1 MTLSP
6 ISKNPDKATIKKVLE
21 LLEALY
27 LELGEEAGSV
37 AFLNEKLIE
46 DLVKSGQ
53 TEIYLA
59 TKNKKIIGI
68 LTLTE
73 SQSAYAGGK
82 YGSIDE
88 MYVVPELRSTGIG
101 KMMVEKTIALAKE
114 RKWKRIDLTTPTD
127 SDWDRTILFYQ
138 GCGFSYTGQKMK
150 MNLFMNG

>member
-1 MTLSP
+1 MNFAP

-21 LLEALY
+21 LLEDLY

-37 AFLNEKLIE
+37 AFLNENLIQ

-59 TKNKKIIGI
+59 SKNKKIIGI

-88 MYVVPELRSTGIG
+88 MYVLPELRSTGIG
-101 KMMVEKTIALAKE
+101 KKMVEKIIALAKE
-114 RKWKRIDLTTPTD
+114 RKWNRIDLTTPTD

-138 GCGFSYTGQKMK
+138 GSGFSYTGQKMK
-150 MNLFMNG
+150 MRF